1 MEQHINDAVKLY
13 SGDRPI
19 GLFVDRLESN
29 LKAMNTIAADITE
42 LFESAGVEN
51 FEKLPEDLEACAK
64 FADLFKTFNQHLEA
78 AKVQGLHWE
87 ELTHTFGDNNEREV
101 TLAIDEQTYL
111 SLVLRYKELA
121 GSDGGGGA
129 GGGEVPFDISGYLTE
144 IDTGKIDTDYMN
156 SRFDKYLKELNQGQD
171 KASVELTLNELH
183 KSFSSLTQTEQKY
196 AKLFLHDLQ
205 RGDAKLLDGR
215 SFRDYINDYQ
225 NNVEN
230 AKINAL
236 VDALGVDKSLLI
248 ELMGSVINEKNINQ
262 FGRFDNLKAT
272 VDITKA
278 KAYFE
283 SEEGCTI
290 PPFKLRIKVD
300 KHLQGFILED

>member
-1 MEQHINDAVKLY
+1 
-13 SGDRPI
+13 
-19 GLFVDRLESN
+19 
-29 LKAMNTIAADITE
+29 
-42 LFESAGVEN
+42 
-51 FEKLPEDLEACAK
+51 
-64 FADLFKTFNQHLEA
+64 
-78 AKVQGLHWE
+78 
-87 ELTHTFGDNNEREV
+87 
-101 TLAIDEQTYL
+101 
-111 SLVLRYKELA
+111 
-121 GSDGGGGA
+121 
-129 GGGEVPFDISGYLTE
+129 
-144 IDTGKIDTDYMN
+144 MN

-205 RGDAKLLDGR
+205 RGDAKLVDGH

-272 VDITKA
+272 VDIDKA

-283 SEEGCTI
+283 NIEGSAI